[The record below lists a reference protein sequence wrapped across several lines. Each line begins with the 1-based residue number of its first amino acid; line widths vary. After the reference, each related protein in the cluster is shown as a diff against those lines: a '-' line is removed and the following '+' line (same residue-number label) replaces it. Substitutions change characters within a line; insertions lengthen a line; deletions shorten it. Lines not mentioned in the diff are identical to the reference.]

1 MKKLKPKQ
9 LGLIAVLV
17 ASIAFLFYT
26 MTSSPPA
33 SGKKRRA
40 THKALAAAL
49 PESARPA
56 IAAAPADAEF
66 GRYEIILKRDPFN
79 LPKPPPPPQ
88 VKFLPPLQPR
98 PAPPQPT
105 PPPQPAPAPQPP
117 SFPGWSYVGYIEIN
131 GKMMGILQNLSDRTV
146 EYLAVGDGFRGATV
160 TEVTATQISLKA
172 GVAPPAVL
180 ARSQN
185 FDLIPLDKGASGSQ
199 SRPGR
204 PSPAA
209 QPPRPT

>member
-1 MKKLKPKQ
+1 
-9 LGLIAVLV
+9 
-17 ASIAFLFYT
+17 
-26 MTSSPPA
+26 
-33 SGKKRRA
+33 
-40 THKALAAAL
+40 
-49 PESARPA
+49 
-56 IAAAPADAEF
+56 
-66 GRYEIILKRDPFN
+66 
-79 LPKPPPPPQ
+79 
-88 VKFLPPLQPR
+88 
-98 PAPPQPT
+98 
-105 PPPQPAPAPQPP
+105 
-117 SFPGWSYVGYIEIN
+117 VGYIEIN